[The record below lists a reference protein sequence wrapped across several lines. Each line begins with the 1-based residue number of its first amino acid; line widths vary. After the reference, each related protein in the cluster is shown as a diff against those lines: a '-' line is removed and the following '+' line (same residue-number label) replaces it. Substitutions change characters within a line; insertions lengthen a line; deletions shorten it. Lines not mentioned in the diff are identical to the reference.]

1 MRNTV
6 KTIGTIE
13 YSYYSRL
20 TGLSTLN
27 NVEDN
32 TLLLESYLP
41 IQKTDQYFLYEVQ
54 QGDTLDSIALSKYG
68 SPIYW
73 WIIADYN
80 DMLDC
85 LEPILGTTI
94 KIPELTGVQMR

>member
-6 KTIGTIE
+6 KTTGTIE

-41 IQKTDQYFLYEVQ
+41 IQKTNQYFLYEVQ
-54 QGDTLDSIALSKYG
+54 
-68 SPIYW
+68 
-73 WIIADYN
+73 
-80 DMLDC
+80 
-85 LEPILGTTI
+85 
-94 KIPELTGVQMR
+94 